1 MRVLPSLLSCAIL
14 LATPLDAQ
22 TPQTPQT
29 KIQRGFAS
37 LSQGSWNHALAE
49 WNQDGMLGDDKV
61 EECRIAL
68 DRLAPQP
75 RSVGE
80 WGPIHAPVVQ
90 RLWQRHWLM
99 ATFDRGALF
108 MVLDYVWHRG
118 EWRLLRI
125 VPTHEPREILPNL
138 DAPATVRE
146 RS

>member
-1 MRVLPSLLSCAIL
+1 MRLLLPLLSFAIL
-14 LATPLDAQ
+14 LAPRLDAQ
-22 TPQTPQT
+22 TPPAPLA

-37 LSQGSWNHALAE
+37 LSQGSWSHALAE
-49 WNQDGMLGDDKV
+49 WNQDGMLGDDRV
-61 EECRIAL
+61 EESRIAL

-80 WGPIHAPVVQ
+80 WGLIHAPVVQ

-108 MVLDYVWHRG
+108 VSLDYIWHKG
-118 EWRLLRI
+118 EWRLLK
-125 VPTHEPREILPNL
+125 VTPTQEPRDLLPNL

-146 RS
+146 RN